1 MNLTDYIL
9 EAADVT
15 DVDMFDIEIEQ
26 TLAEIA
32 VAEAML
38 DCIEKQ
44 DVLLEYNEDSAEEII
59 TESSMLWVLEAANK
73 YDSEIKS
80 IQQLIDLGNQEI
92 KYVND
97 ILNNSEKLKQMTK
110 EQKADI
116 LKLRDQLRT
125 QVDDM
130 VKIRENLTALGKPG
144 VEKSMKNAEKRSEKI
159 KQAKTKS
166 SEIKNVSDALAK
178 LGVFPTGKT
187 AAKVTALDN
196 KIANLKDVADEI
208 GNEGKAFNYTTKGA
222 AEEYKNKMKES
233 ASGFKSSAKG
243 AANATGAFLTKVA
256 LGLRTLIANVL
267 SLIFAT
273 KFDKLADKLEQM
285 DSVVVEMNYTESTYL
300 LRIGVVLKQLIPEFD
315 NTVVKPLSSFSK
327 PGSGTI
333 ENVDKACDTINKK
346 IQTVVS
352 GVKEVKKDKDSKSTV
367 GAVDKD
373 IIIDIC
379 RTLGNGEMKRTM
391 NNIRF
396 MIGKWNLEFEGVPK
410 KTAQHV
416 RKTFNKLNNFFGTA
430 ARAMSKI
437 YKIAKKNDSVN
448 KDIDLSKLDEGDM
461 MYKSDFDAMVNEPIN
476 TDNDTKNESF
486 SMKLSDED
494 FF

>member
-59 TESSMLWVLEAANK
+59 TESSMLWVLEAAKRKKKTGHDEAIAAINEFINNWQQTK
-73 YDSEIKS
+73 NQIKNSPNFPENEKERFVKLIDEKIKS
-80 IQQLIDLGNQEI
+80 LENAKSQIPT
-92 KYVND
+92 ND
-97 ILNNSEKLKQMTK
+97 ELKKM
-110 EQKADI
+110 A
-116 LKLRDQLRT
+116 
-125 QVDDM
+125 
-130 VKIRENLTALGKPG
+130 
-144 VEKSMKNAEKRSEKI
+144 SAEKRAEKRAAS
-159 KQAKTKS
+159 KAKLENLKNAIES
-166 SEIKNVSDALAK
+166 GKALENELAKHNINVSDRTKKFVNRIDGAITSLNN
-178 LGVFPTGKT
+178 LG
-187 AAKVTALDN
+187 DD
-196 KIANLKDVADEI
+196 IR
-208 GNEGKAFNYTTKGA
+208 NEGKAFGYTAKGA
-222 AEEYKNKMKES
+222 AEEYKGKMNE
-233 ASGFKSSAKG
+233 FKSSAKG

-285 DSVVVEMNYTESTYL
+285 DSVVVEMNYTEATYL

-352 GVKEVKKDKDSKSTV
+352 GVKDVKKDKDSKSTV

-396 MIGKWNLEFEGVPK
+396 MIGKWNLEFEGIPK

-448 KDIDLSKLDEGDM
+448 KDIDLSKLDEGGA

>member
-59 TESSMLWVLEAANK
+59 TESSMLWVLEAAKRKKKTGNDEAIAAINEFINNWQQTK
-73 YDSEIKS
+73 NQIKNSPNFPENEKERFVKLIDEKIKS
-80 IQQLIDLGNQEI
+80 LENAKSQIPT
-92 KYVND
+92 ND
-97 ILNNSEKLKQMTK
+97 ELKKM
-110 EQKADI
+110 A
-116 LKLRDQLRT
+116 
-125 QVDDM
+125 
-130 VKIRENLTALGKPG
+130 
-144 VEKSMKNAEKRSEKI
+144 SAEKRAEKRAAS
-159 KQAKTKS
+159 KAKLENLKNAIES
-166 SEIKNVSDALAK
+166 GKALENELAKHNINVSDRTKKFVNRIDGAITSLNN
-178 LGVFPTGKT
+178 LG
-187 AAKVTALDN
+187 DD
-196 KIANLKDVADEI
+196 IR
-208 GNEGKAFNYTTKGA
+208 NEGKAFGYTAKGA
-222 AEEYKNKMKES
+222 AEEYKGKMNE
-233 ASGFKSSAKG
+233 FKSSAKG

-285 DSVVVEMNYTESTYL
+285 DSVVVEMNYTEATYL

-352 GVKEVKKDKDSKSTV
+352 GVKDVKKDKDSKSTV

-396 MIGKWNLEFEGVPK
+396 MIGKWNLEFEGIPK

-448 KDIDLSKLDEGDM
+448 KDIDLSKLDEGGA